1 MDIIGS
7 YMKEG
12 QYAGRNVKTVVKG
25 VFLFMFG
32 FEVFSVFKILTE
44 IMS

>member
-12 QYAGRNVKTVVKG
+12 QYAGRNVKTIAKWGIFIHVW
-25 VFLFMFG
+25 L
-32 FEVFSVFKILTE
+32 
-44 IMS
+44 